1 MTVLISLSTD
11 GDASQLAA
19 AVQRLVA
26 CGDVSQ
32 LAPALEVGSE
42 IQHKHCVWAPV
53 AHIKILHLVVFDC
66 GWG

>member
-19 AVQRLVA
+19 AVQRLVGR
-26 CGDVSQ
+26 GDVSQ

-42 IQHKHCVWAPV
+42 IQAPV

-66 GWG
+66 GCG